1 MSIIMGTAG
10 HIDHGKTTLIRA
22 LSGIDCDRLKD
33 EKKRG
38 ITIELGFAFLDFPD
52 TPRIGIVDV
61 PGHEKFVKNM
71 VAGAAGIDFVLLTVA
86 ADESIMPQ
94 TREHL
99 EICSLLGINKGLIAL
114 TKTDTV
120 DQEIVELAQEELQE
134 FLEGTFLENS
144 PIIPVSAYTG
154 QGLEELQSCVKEITN
169 SLQSQDDTDIFRLPI
184 DRVFT
189 MRGHGTVI
197 TGTLVSGSIQ
207 VGEQVTI
214 YPEGQKSK
222 VRGLQVHGDSVQT
235 AYSGQRTA
243 MNLHGL
249 EVEDL
254 KRGDCIARPGTLFP
268 SRIWDVELKC
278 LSSSPRPLKHR
289 KEMHF
294 HHGSREIMARLHLL
308 DRDQLQPGES
318 APAQFYFPY
327 PMVGIFNDKFVVRS
341 FSPLMT
347 VGGGSLLNPAG
358 RKIKRYSGQMDK
370 LYTFLDAD
378 PQQVVLSQLEDAG
391 KQGVAFEQLKTM
403 TLLSSKKLQ
412 KLLQDLNSRQY
423 IAMFDKE
430 EQRYVS
436 QELVNN
442 LLGQLQDFIGKYH
455 QNNPMKAGI
464 SRSMLASNW
473 APKLSPKLFNFVL
486 EKAISQNILVSEQE
500 VLKSPDHK
508 ISLASD
514 QTELRKKLLK
524 IYTDADIQPPNLNSV
539 LEELGVSKKE
549 AVPVLDLLAEEGE
562 LRKVKDELYFSTDAL
577 EKIKQWVF
585 DHFREKEDMAPTD
598 FKHITGLSRKYSIPL
613 LEYLDKEKITM
624 RVGDSRKLRKG
635 NG

>member
-71 VAGAAGIDFVLLTVA
+71 VSGAAGIDFVLLTVA

-99 EICSLLGINKGLIAL
+99 EICSLLGIDKGLVAL

-120 DQEIVELAQEELQE
+120 DQEIVDLAREELQE
-134 FLEGTFLENS
+134 YLEGTFLEDS
-144 PIIPVSAYTG
+144 PIIPVSSHTG
-154 QGLEELQSCVKEITN
+154 YGLEELRSGILEIAN
-169 SLQSQDDTDIFRLPI
+169 SLQSQEDTDIFRLPV

-214 YPEGQKSK
+214 YPGGQKSK
-222 VRGLQVHGDSVQT
+222 VRSLQVHGDSVQT

-243 MNLHGL
+243 VNLHGL
-249 EVEDL
+249 EVDDL
-254 KRGDCIARPGTLFP
+254 QRGDCIARPGTLFP
-268 SRIWDVELKC
+268 SHIWDVELKC
-278 LSSSPRPLKHR
+278 LSSSPKPLKHR

-294 HHGSREIMARLHLL
+294 HHGSREILARLHLL
-308 DRDQLQPGES
+308 DRDQLQPGET
-318 APAQFYFPY
+318 APAQFYFPS
-327 PMVGIFNDKFVVRS
+327 PMVGLFQDKFVVRS

-347 VGGGSLLNPAG
+347 VGGGSLLNPTG
-358 RKIKRYSGQMDK
+358 TKIKRYSSQMDK
-370 LYTFLDAD
+370 LYTLMQGD
-378 PQQVVLSQLEDAG
+378 PQQVALTQLKNSG
-391 KQGVAFEQLKTM
+391 KQGLTFEQLKAM
-403 TLLSSKKLQ
+403 TLLSGKKLQ

-430 EQRYVS
+430 EQRYIS
-436 QELVNN
+436 QEVVRS
-442 LLGQLQDFIGKYH
+442 LLQQLQDFITRYH
-455 QNNPMKAGI
+455 RNNPMKAGI

-473 APKLSPKLFNFVL
+473 APGLGPKLFNFVL
-486 EKAISQNILVSEQE
+486 EKAINQNILVSEQE
-500 VLKSPDHK
+500 VLKAPDHK

-514 QTELRKKLLK
+514 QTRLKEKLLQ
-524 IYTDADIQPPNLNSV
+524 IYTEADIQPPNLNSV
-539 LEELGVSKKE
+539 LEELGVSKKD
-549 AVPVLDLLAEEGE
+549 AVPVLDLLAEEGK
-562 LRKVKDELYFSTDAL
+562 LRKVKAELYFSVHAL
-577 EKIKQWVF
+577 DKIKQWVY
-585 DHFREKEDMAPTD
+585 DHFQEKEEMAPTD

-635 NG
+635 S